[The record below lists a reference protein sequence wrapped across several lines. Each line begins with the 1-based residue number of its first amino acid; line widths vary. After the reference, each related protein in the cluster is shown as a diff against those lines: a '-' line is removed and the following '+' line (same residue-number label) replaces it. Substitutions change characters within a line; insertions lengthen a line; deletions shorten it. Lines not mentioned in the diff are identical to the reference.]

1 MGFDAARGVRVRVLN
16 AGPPKNHSKLE
27 LPSRKRSGMLILVR
41 SESTQREMKSEVT
54 WMVAHLGSVSRGVGA
69 SGFGGGTGTRWRRFE
84 ENCDLVVPLCARFF
98 AAADCAAVVALRC
111 SWVAR
116 GEAALLKIG
125 VADSDG
131 EKAAAVARQ
140 IEITARERLGMILF
154 LRCSFCATIG
164 SWLAAARFS
173 LSGFFRG
180 GGSCTRRTRLHRPR
194 SSACARSSWFTSPKS
209 QPRKNSKIGFRF

>member
-1 MGFDAARGVRVRVLN
+1 MRFDAARGVRVRVLN

-84 ENCDLVVPLCARFF
+84 ENCDLVVPLCARFL

-125 VADSDG
+125 VADSG
-131 EKAAAVARQ
+131 GKKAAAVARQ

-164 SWLAAARFS
+164 SWLAAARFAFG
-173 LSGFFRG
+173 LFQRG
-180 GGSCTRRTRLHRPR
+180 RKLHAPHTPAPPAQQRVR
-194 SSACARSSWFTSPKS
+194 AVQLVHIS
-209 QPRKNSKIGFRF
+209 QIATEEK

>member
-1 MGFDAARGVRVRVLN
+1 MRFDAARGVRVRVLN

-84 ENCDLVVPLCARFF
+84 ENCDLVVLLCARFL

-125 VADSDG
+125 VADSSKL
-131 EKAAAVARQ
+131 KAAAVA
-140 IEITARERLGMILF
+140 AR
-154 LRCSFCATIG
+154 
-164 SWLAAARFS
+164 
-173 LSGFFRG
+173 
-180 GGSCTRRTRLHRPR
+180 
-194 SSACARSSWFTSPKS
+194 
-209 QPRKNSKIGFRF
+209 

>member
-1 MGFDAARGVRVRVLN
+1 MRFDAARGVRVRVLN

-84 ENCDLVVPLCARFF
+84 ENCDLVVLLCARFL

-131 EKAAAVARQ
+131 EKAAAAVARQ

-154 LRCSFCATIG
+154 LRCSFARRSGARSAERGTG
-164 SWLAAARFS
+164 SCMRLHACTTRGAARA
-173 LSGFFRG
+173 RG
-180 GGSCTRRTRLHRPR
+180 PAGPLLPISTEEL
-194 SSACARSSWFTSPKS
+194 AK
-209 QPRKNSKIGFRF
+209 

>member
-1 MGFDAARGVRVRVLN
+1 MRFDAARGVRVLK

-84 ENCDLVVPLCARFF
+84 ENCDLVVPLCARFL

-154 LRCSFCATIG
+154 YDAVFCATIG
-164 SWLAAARFS
+164 RELA
-173 LSGFFRG
+173 
-180 GGSCTRRTRLHRPR
+180 RRRL
-194 SSACARSSWFTSPKS
+194 WFTFQKRVSVKRS
-209 QPRKNSKIGFRF
+209 YGYM

>member
-1 MGFDAARGVRVRVLN
+1 MRFDAARGVRVRVLN

-84 ENCDLVVPLCARFF
+84 ENCDLVVPLCARFL

-154 LRCSFCATIG
+154 LRCSFCR
-164 SWLAAARFS
+164 WELA
-173 LSGFFRG
+173 RG
-180 GGSCTRRTRLHRPR
+180 GAAVLASLFFSEGEEGSCTRLH
-194 SSACARSSWFTSPKS
+194 ACATRGAARARGPAGPLLPK
-209 QPRKNSKIGFRF
+209 SKIGYPFQRG

>member
-84 ENCDLVVPLCARFF
+84 ENCDLVVLLCARFL

-125 VADSDG
+125 VADS

-164 SWLAAARFS
+164 SWLAAARFAFG
-173 LSGFFRG
+173 LFQRG
-180 GGSCTRRTRLHRPR
+180 RKLHAPHTPAPPAQQRVR
-194 SSACARSSWFTSPKS
+194 AVQLVHIS
-209 QPRKNSKIGFRF
+209 QIATEEK